1 MRIGYGYDIHGLV
14 ENRRLIL
21 GGVPIPFEKGLLGH
35 SDADV
40 LCHAISDA
48 LLGAAAIGD
57 IGMLFPDTDPQYKN
71 ADSLKL
77 MKQAAQKVK
86 EAGYQISNIDV
97 TIIAERPKLVPY
109 RKKMIENIALNL
121 NLQTSQVSVKATT
134 HESFDATGSGEAI
147 AAHAIVLLQ

>member
-77 MKQAAQKVK
+77 MKQAAQKVQ
-86 EAGYQISNIDV
+86 EAGYQISNIDA
-97 TIIAERPKLVPY
+97 TIIAERPKLLQY
-109 RKKMIENIALNL
+109 RQKMIENIALNL
-121 NLQTSQVSVKATT
+121 NLRTDQVSVKATT
-134 HESFDATGSGEAI
+134 HESFDATGSGGASPRR
-147 AAHAIVLLQ
+147 